1 MLSLTGV
8 SAFDKE
14 TEMVFEYFP
23 DTDMLYI
30 RLTEALSAESDEI
43 APGVVLD
50 LDEYSQIVGVEIEDA
65 SKRFDLSRLEV
76 KALPL
81 VSLLVTE
88 RVTAVSSD

>member
-1 MLSLTGV
+1 
-8 SAFDKE
+8 
-14 TEMVFEYFP
+14 MVFEYFP

-30 RLTEALSAESDEI
+30 RRTEALSAESDEI

>member
-1 MLSLTGV
+1 
-8 SAFDKE
+8 
-14 TEMVFEYFP
+14 MVFEYFP

>member
-1 MLSLTGV
+1 
-8 SAFDKE
+8 
-14 TEMVFEYFP
+14 MVFEYFP

-50 LDEYSQIVGVEIEDA
+50 LDEYSQSVGVEIEDA

>member
-1 MLSLTGV
+1 
-8 SAFDKE
+8 
-14 TEMVFEYFP
+14 MVFEYFP

-43 APGVVLD
+43 TPGVVLD
-50 LDEYSQIVGVEIEDA
+50 LDEYNQIVGVEIEDA
-65 SKRFDLSRLEV
+65 GKRFDLSRLEV

>member
-1 MLSLTGV
+1 
-8 SAFDKE
+8 
-14 TEMVFEYFP
+14 MVFEYFP

-65 SKRFDLSRLEV
+65 SKRFD
-76 KALPL
+76 
-81 VSLLVTE
+81 
-88 RVTAVSSD
+88 AV